1 MSRSLS
7 ERILANRQKAENPV
21 PQPVPRVA
29 TMRTASLRTA
39 CAGDDTC
46 PKCGGVRHPE
56 PAAAAASTDDV
67 PPPPTTD
74 VLVAKIRR
82 NRERQHETRDQ
93 QVHRVRT
100 VLGYGQPRPL
110 ANDAD
115 NAASM
120 RSMTDDDRI
129 PPPPSL
135 TDKILKNRGE
145 R

>member
-56 PAAAAASTDDV
+56 PAAAAASADDV

-82 NRERQHETRDQ
+82 NRERQHESRDQ

-100 VLGYGQPRPL
+100 VLAASPRPL

-120 RSMTDDDRI
+120 RSMTDAERV
-129 PPPPSL
+129 PPPPDL
-135 TDKILKNRGE
+135 TERIKRNRGE